1 MQPIDILYLE
11 SRPASGRSPS
21 RRLKSRGFRVRTGSL
36 ASVSGKS
43 QSGAPDLVICEIAAP
58 SGLEALRGVKS
69 LLPGVP
75 VLVVAGKRA
84 IGISREAAELGVC
97 RFLTKPVRTADLELA
112 VHQALQQPARRDL
125 ERLSFANRQLA
136 ALNHVSNRFSRLR
149 DEAELL
155 EAVPRLLT
163 ESLEFDRGILLLHDG
178 RSLSVRSICLPRDP
192 PEFIQRFEERVR
204 TGEMPLPPPV
214 LESFERNETLFIA
227 DPSADPR
234 WPRAP
239 GEVIRTRSVVI
250 APIRSQNR
258 PIGALVGNMQHQERA
273 MDAQDVA
280 RFEMFANMVGLAL
293 DNIRAYQRLE
303 RTVVERTESL
313 LQANEELQA
322 ILDSS
327 LAAVVMVD
335 PDGRILARN
344 RRVEEFFGAGSGSF
358 AGIEELHR
366 RVRSLASDPEHFDR
380 RVRALTAG
388 SEAEEGLGHYENAV
402 RVRKPILR
410 DLTIV
415 SSPVKDGRVWVF
427 TDVTRLKQADEQLH
441 LIIDAAPIP
450 LLVSRLADGKIL
462 YANDRE
468 AALMGLTR
476 AEIMKRRSLDFY
488 DDPEE
493 RPRLIERLK
502 REGRIDDVEVRVR
515 RADGSVIWA
524 VFALVVT
531 ELRGE
536 PVIVAGSYEVT
547 RRKQAEEAL
556 EQERNFVSAVL
567 DTAAALV
574 VVLDP
579 EGHVVRFNRACERI
593 TGYTFEEI
601 RGKPFPETFLLP
613 DERPEVEADF
623 QRLLSGEPRLERRN
637 WWVTRSGEARLIEW
651 SNTTLTG
658 AEGRVEY
665 VVATGID
672 VTERYQARQK
682 LKLYRQIFDRS
693 YDGIV
698 VLDANGVF
706 VERNPI
712 HRVLS
717 GFEDEVLLGRSAA
730 EFFGEELMEFV
741 LRTVRE
747 TGIYRGELLAPN
759 ADGTRTPVEV
769 SVFSILNDAAEILY
783 YVAIGRDITERKRAE
798 EALQSAH
805 DALEE
810 RVEAR
815 TRELARLNETLLS
828 EVGERKQ
835 AEEALRRS
843 HEILSKQN
851 AVLAEF
857 SKRLN
862 PERGNLQSLLG
873 ELTRAASDTL
883 DVARVSVWMYR
894 EAESAI
900 ECLDLYDAGA
910 GRHEQGQRLANVDF
924 PSYFHAL
931 GQHRAIA
938 AHDAHNDPRTREF
951 SSSYL
956 APLGITSMLDAPIW
970 LEGRMVGVICNEHV
984 GPPRVWTPEEERFAA
999 SVADFASL
1007 TLEAH
1012 QRFRAEQDLRK
1023 AHDELETRVEQR
1035 TAQLARMN
1043 VAYRDEI
1050 HERRLA
1056 QEALAVRLRYEE
1068 GLAACS
1074 KTLLT
1079 ESDSGSALPEALRHL
1094 LVASEASGVYLFEN
1108 FEDANEGLSMRP
1120 VHEIS
1125 AAPER
1130 DENASGP
1137 PAAIPYGR
1145 LPRWRAEL
1153 SAGNPVGGVV
1163 ASLPEDE
1170 RALLSRLNLSSI
1182 LSLPLFVDGAW
1193 QGFLGVLDME
1203 RERVWSMEDI
1213 RSLETVAEMVGVYL
1227 GRKRAAEALRLSE
1240 ERFRS
1245 LVENAN
1251 DVIFSMKPDGRLT
1264 YVSPKFADATGYAA
1278 EHVLGSTL
1286 FPMMH
1291 PEDQARARDWLD
1303 HGLESGERFS
1313 GYEYRFRHQDGAW
1326 RWWVATA
1333 SVLVDDD
1340 GRPREII
1347 GIAHDFTRMK
1357 EVLEDLGRANRELR
1371 ETQSQLVQSEKMASL
1386 GSLVAGIAHEIN
1398 TPVGA
1403 IASMHDTLVRALRKL
1418 EATLNEE
1425 HPGVVASSP
1434 SLQSALKLVQEA
1446 NRVIESGTQ
1455 RVTEIVRRLRSFAR
1469 LDQAELKKAD
1479 IHEGL
1484 EDTLALIH
1492 HELKHN
1498 IVVKRDY
1505 GDVPPISCYPGRLNQ
1520 VFLNLLNNARQAIR
1534 GKGEIGIR
1542 TAVRDD
1548 RVQISVSDNGAGIA
1562 PENLR
1567 KIFDPGFTTK
1577 GVGVGTGLGL
1587 SICYQILRDHRGEIL
1602 VESELGKGS
1611 TFTVVLPMDLDHSA
1625 PLLETSAA
1633 KEAG

>member
-1 MQPIDILYLE
+1 MQPIEILYLE
-11 SRPASGRSPS
+11 SRPGSGRSTA
-21 RRLKSRGFRVRTGSL
+21 RRLEARGFDVRAGSIE
-36 ASVSGKS
+36 AFSPEI
-43 QSGAPDLVICEIAAP
+43 QSRPPDLVVCEIGAQ
-58 SGLEALRGVKS
+58 SGVEALRTLRS
-69 LLPGVP
+69 LAPRVP
-75 VLVVAGKRA
+75 VLVVSGKRA
-84 IGISREAAELGVC
+84 IALSRQAAELGVC
-97 RFLTKPVRTADLELA
+97 RFLTKPARTADLELA

-136 ALNHVSNRFSRLR
+136 ALNDVSNRFSRLR

-192 PEFIQRFEERVR
+192 PEFVRKFQQRIR

-214 LESFERNETLFIA
+214 LESFEKNEPLFIA
-227 DPSADPR
+227 DPSTDPR

-293 DNIRAYQRLE
+293 DNIRGYQRLE

-313 LQANEELQA
+313 RKANEELQA

-327 LAAVVMVD
+327 LAAIVMVD
-335 PDGRILARN
+335 PEGRILARN
-344 RRVEEFFGAGSGSF
+344 RRVEEFFGARAGSF
-358 AGIEELHR
+358 TGIEELHR
-366 RVRSLASDPEHFDR
+366 RVRSLASDPAYFDR
-380 RVRALTAG
+380 VVRALTEG
-388 SEAEEGLGHYENAV
+388 SEPEGEGLGHYENAV
-402 RVRKPILR
+402 HVREPVAR

-415 SSPVKDGRVWVF
+415 SSPVKDGRVWVY

-450 LLVSRLADGKIL
+450 LLVSRLSDGKIL

-476 AEIMKRRSLDFY
+476 AAIMKRRSLDFY
-488 DDPEE
+488 DDPAE
-493 RPRLIERLK
+493 RPRIIERLK

-556 EQERNFVSAVL
+556 EKERNFVSAVL

-579 EGHVVRFNRACERI
+579 EGRVVRFNRACERI
-593 TGYTFEEI
+593 TGYSFEEI
-601 RGKPFPETFLLP
+601 RGKAFPETFLLP
-613 DERPEVEADF
+613 EERPEVERDF
-623 QRLLSGEPRLERRN
+623 QRLLSGEPRLESRN
-637 WWVTRSGEARLIEW
+637 WWMTRSGEPRLIEW

-658 AEGRVEY
+658 AEGSVEY

-672 VTERYQARQK
+672 VTERLQARQK
-682 LKLYRQIFDRS
+682 LKLYRQVFDRS

-698 VLDANGVF
+698 ILDANGVF

-717 GFEDEVLLGRSAA
+717 GFADEDLLGRSAA
-730 EFFGEELMEFV
+730 DFFGRELMESV

-759 ADGTRTPVEV
+759 ADGTRTPIEV
-769 SVFSILNDAAEILY
+769 SVFSILNDAGEVLY
-783 YVAIGRDITERKRAE
+783 YVGIGRDITERKRAE
-798 EALQSAH
+798 TALQSAH

-815 TRELARLNETLLS
+815 TRELARLNETLLT
-828 EVGERKQ
+828 EVAERKQ
-835 AEEALRRS
+835 AEEAIRRS
-843 HEILSKQN
+843 HELLSKQN
-851 AVLAEF
+851 AVLADF

-862 PERGNLQSLLG
+862 PEGGDPQSLMA
-873 ELTRAASDTL
+873 ELTRAASTTL

-894 EAESAI
+894 EAESVI
-900 ECLDLYDAGA
+900 ECLDLYDARS
-910 GRHEQGQRLANVDF
+910 GRHEQGQQLARVDF
-924 PSYFHAL
+924 PSYFRAL
-931 GQHRAIA
+931 GEHRAIA
-938 AHDAHNDPRTREF
+938 AHDAHLDPRTREF

-956 APLGITSMLDAPIW
+956 TPLGITAMLDAPIW
-970 LEGRMVGVICNEHV
+970 LEGKMVGVICNEHV
-984 GPPRVWTPEEERFAA
+984 GPPRTWTPEEERFAA

-1079 ESDSGSALPEALRHL
+1079 ESDSGNALPEALRHL

-1108 FEDANEGLSMRP
+1108 FEDPDHGLSMRP
-1120 VHEIS
+1120 VYEIA
-1125 AAPER
+1125 AAPEG
-1130 DENASGP
+1130 DENASSRP
-1137 PAAIPYGR
+1137 TAIPYSR
-1145 LPRWRAEL
+1145 FPRWRAEL
-1153 SAGNPVGGVV
+1153 SAGNPVGGIV
-1163 ASLPEDE
+1163 ALLPEDE
-1170 RALLSRLNLSSI
+1170 RAVLSSLNVSSI
-1182 LSLPLFVDGAW
+1182 VVSAAVRRRRVAGISGGSGFRAGAGVEQGRHPVSRDRGRDGGGVPRTEAGRRGAAPERRALPLARR
-1193 QGFLGVLDME
+1193 E
-1203 RERVWSMEDI
+1203 RERRHLLDEA
-1213 RSLETVAEMVGVYL
+1213 R
-1227 GRKRAAEALRLSE
+1227 RAADVRLSQVHRRHRVRRGRGSGE
-1240 ERFRS
+1240 HAVSHDAPRGPGAGARLARPRPGERR
-1245 LVENAN
+1245 
-1251 DVIFSMKPDGRLT
+1251 K
-1264 YVSPKFADATGYAA
+1264 
-1278 EHVLGSTL
+1278 VLGVRVPIPAPGRGL
-1286 FPMMH
+1286 AVVGGDRLGARRRRRAPAGDHRHRPRLH
-1291 PEDQARARDWLD
+1291 PDEGRPGGPGTREPGASGDAVAARAVR
-1303 HGLESGERFS
+1303 E
-1313 GYEYRFRHQDGAW
+1313 DG
-1326 RWWVATA
+1326 VARVA
-1333 SVLVDDD
+1333 R
-1340 GRPREII
+1340 GR
-1347 GIAHDFTRMK
+1347 
-1357 EVLEDLGRANRELR
+1357 NR
-1371 ETQSQLVQSEKMASL
+1371 
-1386 GSLVAGIAHEIN
+1386 
-1398 TPVGA
+1398 P
-1403 IASMHDTLVRALRKL
+1403 
-1418 EATLNEE
+1418 
-1425 HPGVVASSP
+1425 
-1434 SLQSALKLVQEA
+1434 
-1446 NRVIESGTQ
+1446 
-1455 RVTEIVRRLRSFAR
+1455 
-1469 LDQAELKKAD
+1469 
-1479 IHEGL
+1479 
-1484 EDTLALIH
+1484 
-1492 HELKHN
+1492 
-1498 IVVKRDY
+1498 
-1505 GDVPPISCYPGRLNQ
+1505 
-1520 VFLNLLNNARQAIR
+1520 
-1534 GKGEIGIR
+1534 
-1542 TAVRDD
+1542 
-1548 RVQISVSDNGAGIA
+1548 
-1562 PENLR
+1562 
-1567 KIFDPGFTTK
+1567 
-1577 GVGVGTGLGL
+1577 
-1587 SICYQILRDHRGEIL
+1587 
-1602 VESELGKGS
+1602 
-1611 TFTVVLPMDLDHSA
+1611 
-1625 PLLETSAA
+1625 
-1633 KEAG
+1633 

>member
-1 MQPIDILYLE
+1 M
-11 SRPASGRSPS
+11 
-21 RRLKSRGFRVRTGSL
+21 L
-36 ASVSGKS
+36 A
-43 QSGAPDLVICEIAAP
+43 
-58 SGLEALRGVKS
+58 
-69 LLPGVP
+69 
-75 VLVVAGKRA
+75 VAGKGA
-84 IGISREAAELGVC
+84 GALSHAAMELGVC
-97 RFLTKPVRTADLELA
+97 RFLLKPVRTQDLELA
-112 VHQALQQPARRDL
+112 VHQALQQPGRRDL

-136 ALNHVSNRFSRLR
+136 ALNHVSNRFSRIH

-178 RSLSVRSICLPRDP
+178 QGLSVRSVCFPKDP
-192 PEFIQRFEERVR
+192 PEFADSFLERVR
-204 TGEMPLPPPV
+204 SGALPLPPPIT
-214 LESFERNETLFIA
+214 ESFERNEPRFIA
-227 DPSADPR
+227 DPNADPR

-239 GEVIRTRSVVI
+239 GEVIRTRSIVI

-258 PIGALVGNMQHQERA
+258 SIGVLVGNMQHHERS

-303 RTVVERTESL
+303 RTVEERTDSL
-313 LQANEELQA
+313 RRANEELQA

-327 LAAVVMVD
+327 AAAIVMVD
-335 PDGRILARN
+335 PEGRILARN
-344 RRVEEFFGAGSGSF
+344 RRVEEFFGASAESLG
-358 AGIEELHR
+358 GIDDLHR
-366 RVRSLASDPEHFDR
+366 RLRASAADPAQLDRVVRRQETGVGPD
-380 RVRALTAG
+380 
-388 SEAEEGLGHYENAV
+388 EELVHYENAV
-402 RVRKPILR
+402 RLR
-410 DLTIV
+410 EPVPRDVTIV
-415 SSPVKDGRVWVF
+415 SSPVKAGRVWVY

-450 LLVSRLADGKIL
+450 LLVSRIADGKVL

-468 AALMGLTR
+468 ATLVGLTR
-476 AEIMKRRSLDFY
+476 AEIMKRRTPEFY
-488 DDPEE
+488 YDPKE
-493 RPRLIERLK
+493 RAAVVERLK
-502 REGRIDDVEVRVR
+502 REGRIDDIEVRVR

-524 VFALVVT
+524 VFSLVAT

-536 PVIVAGSYEVT
+536 PVIVAGSYDVT
-547 RRKQAEEAL
+547 RRKQAEDAL
-556 EQERNFVSAVL
+556 EKERNFVSAVL
-567 DTAAALV
+567 DTAGALV

-579 EGHVVRFNRACERI
+579 EGNVVRFNRACERI
-593 TGYTFEEI
+593 TGYSFDEV
-601 RGKPFPETFLLP
+601 RGKPFPETFLLAE
-613 DERPEVEADF
+613 ERPEVERDF

-637 WWVTRSGEARLIEW
+637 SWVTRSGDRRMIEW

-658 AEGRVEY
+658 DDGKVEY

-698 VLDANGVF
+698 VLDANGAF

-717 GFEDEVLLGRSAA
+717 GFKDEELIGRSAA
-730 EFFGEELMEFV
+730 EFFGEELVQNV

-747 TGIYRGELLAPN
+747 SGSYRGEILAPT
-759 ADGTRTPVEV
+759 ADGSRVPIEI
-769 SVFSILNDAAEILY
+769 SVFTILNDAGEIIN
-783 YVAIGRDITERKRAE
+783 YVAIGRDIAERKRAE
-798 EALQSAH
+798 EALQRAH

-815 TRELARLNETLLS
+815 TRELARLNETLLMQ
-828 EVGERKQ
+828 VAERKG

-843 HEILSKQN
+843 HELLSKQN
-851 AVLAEF
+851 AVLADF
-857 SKRLN
+857 SKRLS
-862 PERGNLQSLLG
+862 PEGGDLQALVG
-873 ELTRAASDTL
+873 ELTRAASSTL

-894 EAESAI
+894 EEDSFI
-900 ECLDLYDAGA
+900 ECLDLYDST
-910 GRHEQGQRLANVDF
+910 RDIHEQGQRLLRVDF
-924 PSYFHAL
+924 PSYFDAL
-931 GQHRAIA
+931 GEHRAIA
-938 AHDAHNDPRTREF
+938 AHDAHRDPRTREF
-951 SSSYL
+951 SASYL
-956 APLGITSMLDAPIW
+956 SPLGISSMLDAPIW
-970 LEGRMVGVICNEHV
+970 LEGKMVGVVCNEHV
-984 GPPRVWTPEEERFAA
+984 GAPRVWTPEEERFAA

-1007 TLEAH
+1007 TLEAQ
-1012 QRFRAEQDLRK
+1012 QRFRAEEELRK

-1079 ESDSGSALPEALRHL
+1079 ESDSGTALPAALHQL
-1094 LVASEASGVYLFEN
+1094 LLATEASGVYLYEN
-1108 FEDANEGLSMRP
+1108 FEDPEEGLSMRP
-1120 VHEIS
+1120 VYEI
-1125 AAPER
+1125 AAEGL
-1130 DENASGP
+1130 ESTIGP
-1137 PAAIPYGR
+1137 PVAIPYRR
-1145 LPRWRAEL
+1145 LDRWRSEL
-1153 SAGNPVGGVV
+1153 SAGKSVGGL
-1163 ASLPEDE
+1163 ARSLPEDE
-1170 RALLSRLNLSSI
+1170 RELLPSPKVSSI
-1182 LSLPLFVDGAW
+1182 LALPIFVDGTW
-1193 QGFLGVLDME
+1193 QGFLGFVDLE
-1203 RERVWSMEDI
+1203 RERKWSKEDV
-1213 RSLETVAEMVGVYL
+1213 RSLETAAEMVGVYL
-1227 GRKRAAEALRLSE
+1227 GRKRAGEALRLSE
-1240 ERFRS
+1240 GRFRS

-1264 YVSPKFADATGYAA
+1264 YVSPKFTDATGYAV
-1278 EHVLGSTL
+1278 EEVLGKTL

-1291 PEDQARARDWLD
+1291 PEDQARARHWLD

-1313 GYEYRFRHQDGAW
+1313 GYEYRFRHQDGTW

-1333 SVLVDDD
+1333 SVLRDDD
-1340 GRPREII
+1340 GTPREII
-1347 GIAHDFTRMK
+1347 GIAHDFTQMK
-1357 EVLEDLGRANRELR
+1357 EVLEDLARANRELR
-1371 ETQSQLVQSEKMASL
+1371 DTQSQLVQSEKMASL

-1403 IASMHDTLVRALRKL
+1403 IGSMHDTLVRALRKL
-1418 EATLNEE
+1418 EGTLNEE
-1425 HPGVVASSP
+1425 HPGIVDSSP

-1469 LDQAELKKAD
+1469 LDQAELKRAD

-1492 HELKHN
+1492 HELKHT
-1498 IVVKRDY
+1498 IVVKREY
-1505 GDVPPISCYPGRLNQ
+1505 GNIPPISCYPGRLNQ

-1542 TAVRDD
+1542 TFVREE
-1548 RVQISVSDNGAGIA
+1548 RVHIVVSDTGSGIS

-1587 SICYQILRDHRGEIL
+1587 SICYQIVRDHRGEIR
-1602 VESELGKGS
+1602 VESEPGKGA
-1611 TFTVVLPMDLDHSA
+1611 TFTVILPMDLDQSA
-1625 PLLETSAA
+1625 PLVSTGASN
-1633 KEAG
+1633 EAR

>member
-1 MQPIDILYLE
+1 
-11 SRPASGRSPS
+11 
-21 RRLKSRGFRVRTGSL
+21 
-36 ASVSGKS
+36 
-43 QSGAPDLVICEIAAP
+43 
-58 SGLEALRGVKS
+58 
-69 LLPGVP
+69 
-75 VLVVAGKRA
+75 
-84 IGISREAAELGVC
+84 
-97 RFLTKPVRTADLELA
+97 
-112 VHQALQQPARRDL
+112 
-125 ERLSFANRQLA
+125 
-136 ALNHVSNRFSRLR
+136 
-149 DEAELL
+149 
-155 EAVPRLLT
+155 
-163 ESLEFDRGILLLHDG
+163 
-178 RSLSVRSICLPRDP
+178 
-192 PEFIQRFEERVR
+192 
-204 TGEMPLPPPV
+204 
-214 LESFERNETLFIA
+214 
-227 DPSADPR
+227 
-234 WPRAP
+234 
-239 GEVIRTRSVVI
+239 
-250 APIRSQNR
+250 
-258 PIGALVGNMQHQERA
+258 

-303 RTVVERTESL
+303 RTVVERTDSL
-313 LQANEELQA
+313 RKANEELQA

-327 LAAVVMVD
+327 LAAIVMVD
-335 PDGRILARN
+335 PEGRILARN
-344 RRVEEFFGAGSGSF
+344 RRVEEFFGASAESF
-358 AGIEELHR
+358 GGIEDLHQR
-366 RVRSLASDPEHFDR
+366 LRSSASDAAHFDR
-380 RVRALTAG
+380 VVRTQRESSAP
-388 SEAEEGLGHYENAV
+388 EEEGLGHYENAV
-402 RVRKPILR
+402 RFLDAVPR
-410 DLTIV
+410 DMTIV
-415 SSPVKDGRVWVF
+415 SSPVKAGRVWVY
-427 TDVTRLKQADEQLH
+427 TDVTRLKHADEQLH
-441 LIIDAAPIP
+441 LVIDAAPIP
-450 LLVSRLADGKIL
+450 LLVSRLSDGKIL

-476 AEIMKRRSLDFY
+476 PEIMKRRSLDFY
-488 DDPEE
+488 DDPAE
-493 RPRLIERLK
+493 RPRLLERLK

-536 PVIVAGSYEVT
+536 PVIVAGSYDVT

-556 EQERNFVSAVL
+556 EKERNFASAVL

-579 EGHVVRFNRACERI
+579 QGRVVRFNRACERI
-593 TGYTFEEI
+593 TGYSFEEV
-601 RGKPFPETFLLP
+601 RGKLFPETFLLP
-613 DERPEVEADF
+613 EERPEVERDF
-623 QRLLSGEPRLERRN
+623 QKLLSGEPRLERRN
-637 WWVTRSGEARLIEW
+637 CWVTRSGEQRLIEW

-658 AEGRVEY
+658 ADGSVEY

-717 GFEDEVLLGRSAA
+717 GFADEDLLGRSAG
-730 EFFGEELMEFV
+730 EFFGEDLVAFV
-741 LRTVRE
+741 LRTVRDAG
-747 TGIYRGELLAPN
+747 TYRGELLAPK
-759 ADGTRTPVEV
+759 ADGTRTPIEI
-769 SVFSILNDAAEILY
+769 SVFSILNDAGEILY

-798 EALQSAH
+798 EALQRAH
-805 DALEE
+805 DDLEE

-815 TRELARLNETLLS
+815 TAELARLNETLLS
-828 EVGERKQ
+828 EVAERKQ

-843 HEILSKQN
+843 HELLSKQN
-851 AVLAEF
+851 AVLADF

-862 PERGNLQSLLG
+862 PERGNLQSLMG
-873 ELTRAASDTL
+873 ELTRAAAATL

-894 EAESAI
+894 EDDAVI
-900 ECLDLYDAGA
+900 ECLDLYDAGPDH
-910 GRHEQGQRLANVDF
+910 HEGGQRLAKIDF
-924 PSYFHAL
+924 PSYFRAL
-931 GQHRAIA
+931 SEHRAIA
-938 AHDAHNDPRTREF
+938 AHDAHRDPRTREF
-951 SSSYL
+951 SQSYL
-956 APLGITSMLDAPIW
+956 APVGITSMLDAPIW

-984 GPPRVWTPEEERFAA
+984 GAARTWTPEEERFAA

-1050 HERRLA
+1050 HERRQA

-1079 ESDSGSALPEALRHL
+1079 ESDSGSALREALRHL

-1108 FEDANEGLSMRP
+1108 IEDPNEGLSMQP
-1120 VHEIS
+1120 VYEIS
-1125 AAPER
+1125 SAAAPFELPLEEVG
-1130 DENASGP
+1130 DGAP
-1137 PAAIPYGR
+1137 DPTAAIPYSR
-1145 LPRWRAEL
+1145 LERWRAEL

-1163 ASLPEDE
+1163 ASLPEEE
-1170 RALLSRLNLSSI
+1170 RELLSRFNVSSI

-1193 QGFLGVLDME
+1193 QGFLGVLDLE
-1203 RERVWSMEDI
+1203 REREWSKEDV

-1264 YVSPKFADATGYAA
+1264 YVSPKFTDATGYAV
-1278 EHVLGSTL
+1278 EDVLEKTL

-1291 PEDQARARDWLD
+1291 PEDQERARHWLD

-1313 GYEYRFRHQDGAW
+1313 GYEYRFLHQDGAW

-1333 SVLVDDD
+1333 SVLLDDD

-1403 IASMHDTLVRALRKL
+1403 IGSMHDTLVRALRKL
-1418 EATLNEE
+1418 ETTLNEE

-1434 SLQSALKLVQEA
+1434 SLQSALRLVQEA

-1492 HELKHN
+1492 HELKHS
-1498 IVVKRDY
+1498 IVVKREY
-1505 GDVPPISCYPGRLNQ
+1505 GDIPPISCYPGRLNQ

-1542 TAVRDD
+1542 TFIRDD
-1548 RVQISVSDNGAGIA
+1548 RVHIAVSDTGAGIA
-1562 PENLR
+1562 PDHLR
-1567 KIFDPGFTTK
+1567 KVFDPGFTTK

-1587 SICYQILRDHRGEIL
+1587 SICYQIMRDHRGEIL
-1602 VESELGKGS
+1602 VESELGKGA
-1611 TFTVVLPMDLDHSA
+1611 TFTVVLPMDLDQSA
-1625 PLLETSAA
+1625 PLVGTSAA
-1633 KEAG
+1633 NEVR